1 MDPDVKVIQRAYDLD
16 LDHSERE
23 MRLERGVIRLRGP
36 ELLLCFVKVNF
47 FVYIA
52 VRNICVKV
60 YNVIHICFVRNVN
73 LTLTV

>member
-1 MDPDVKVIQRAYDLD
+1 
-16 LDHSERE
+16 

-60 YNVIHICFVRNVN
+60 YNVIHICFVHNVN

>member
-1 MDPDVKVIQRAYDLD
+1 MKVIQRAYDLH

-23 MRLERGVIRLRGP
+23 LRLERGVIRLRGP

-47 FVYIA
+47 FLYIA
-52 VRNICVKV
+52 VRKICTKV
-60 YNVIHICFVRNVN
+60 YNVIHICFVHNVN